1 MTTRSLEHLTCDTD
15 HHTAVKVVATRE
27 KKDMIDVVQEILGKD
42 DRIKAEL
49 QRIRKK

>member
-1 MTTRSLEHLTCDTD
+1 MTKTLEHLTCGVEY
-15 HHTAVKVVATRE
+15 HTAVKVVATHE